1 MDKGLT
7 EERIAEIPNYEF
19 SEVLT
24 KREKLALKLAEKMG
38 IEHQAVDDDFMT
50 LLRSEFSDAEIVEL
64 SIVISICIGWGRLLS
79 VFKVEEAEECFHQA
93 IKIAHKQQAKSWEL
107 RAVMSLARLWR
118 SQGKRQEAHKLLLDM
133 YSWFTEGFDTA
144 DLKDARAL
152 LEVLG
157 TRREEASINRSLS

>member
-24 KREKLALKLAEKMG
+24 RREKLALKLAEKMG

-50 LLRSEFSDAEIVEL
+50 LLRSEFSEGEIVEL

-79 VFKVEEAEECFHQA
+79 VFKVEEAA
-93 IKIAHKQQAKSWEL
+93 A
-107 RAVMSLARLWR
+107 
-118 SQGKRQEAHKLLLDM
+118 
-133 YSWFTEGFDTA
+133 
-144 DLKDARAL
+144 
-152 LEVLG
+152 
-157 TRREEASINRSLS
+157 

>member
-7 EERIAEIPNYEF
+7 EERIAEIPNYEL

-79 VFKVEEAEECFHQA
+79 VFKVEEAEA
-93 IKIAHKQQAKSWEL
+93 
-107 RAVMSLARLWR
+107 
-118 SQGKRQEAHKLLLDM
+118 
-133 YSWFTEGFDTA
+133 
-144 DLKDARAL
+144 
-152 LEVLG
+152 
-157 TRREEASINRSLS
+157 